1 MIGDKQSVFIIA
13 EAGVNHNG
21 DLEIAKDLIEKA
33 AKAGADAVKFQTFIP
48 EKLVSRYAQ
57 KAEYQKVTTGQQD
70 TQLEMLR
77 KLQLKREYYEILKAE
92 AEKRNILFISTDQ
105 DFLLYGIVSFM
116 IYRIRKYISFKL
128 IVITTFCCLCI
139 VIPWLIRNYYLS
151 GYLIYPFPSVDIFNP
166 IWKIPIKDLITEK
179 QLVSSYAWIQKYD
192 INFDKLQFIT
202 KLKIW
207 WGLLSLFR
215 KIILI
220 NC

>member
-92 AEKRNILFISTDQ
+92 AEKRNISLD
-105 DFLLYGIVSFM
+105 DLVNEVLKEELK
-116 IYRIRKYISFKL
+116 KYEKK
-128 IVITTFCCLCI
+128 
-139 VIPWLIRNYYLS
+139 
-151 GYLIYPFPSVDIFNP
+151 
-166 IWKIPIKDLITEK
+166 IWKEDLINLTIDKAMEDISENK
-179 QLVSSYAWIQKYD
+179 VKYFIYDDKELQKPVAVLMSIDEYKFLIEE
-192 INFDKLQFIT
+192 INKE
-202 KLKIW
+202 
-207 WGLLSLFR
+207 
-215 KIILI
+215 
-220 NC
+220 N